1 METWGRDNE
10 RLLVALERN
19 KARSDIMRHD
29 LALSYC
35 ASTRKG
41 EPYMEAILAGIGDGE
56 YGVIWVIV
64 GVLAIIALLLF
75 ILRGRA

>member
-1 METWGRDNE
+1 METM
-10 RLLVALERN
+10 L
-19 KARSDIMRHD
+19 
-29 LALSYC
+29 
-35 ASTRKG
+35 
-41 EPYMEAILAGIGDGE
+41 LAGIGDGE